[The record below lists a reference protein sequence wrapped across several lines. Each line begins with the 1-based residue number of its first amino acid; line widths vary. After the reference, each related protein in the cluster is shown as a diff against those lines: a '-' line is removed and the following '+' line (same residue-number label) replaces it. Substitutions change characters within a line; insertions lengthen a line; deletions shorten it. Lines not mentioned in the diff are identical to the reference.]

1 MADNLKFIEK
11 ADLSITNLT
20 NEGGLLYPEQAK
32 EFIDIAIVE
41 SVLLS
46 MVTVK
51 PMAGPTF
58 ELSKMG
64 FTGRVLRGATESTAL
79 AVGDRSK
86 PELGKVLLSTVEFIG
101 EARIPYGAVE
111 DNVAQGT
118 FVPYAQQ
125 LLAQAVARDMEDI
138 AVNGDTASADPTYAK
153 LNGVLKQ
160 AVSFVVNAGT
170 VKLTKSVFDSMVKTM
185 PSQYFR
191 GAKNMALLTSKNA
204 AIDYTS
210 SLANRQTP
218 LGDTSLIKAA
228 AGEYMGLPVVPIPL
242 FPENLGGGTNCTDVL
257 LCDPKNITVGVQR
270 EIRIETDK
278 DISAREYIIVAT
290 LRFDVKFAHEPAV
303 VKATNVLASP

>member
-1 MADNLKFIEK
+1 MAHNMSFIEK
-11 ADLSITNLT
+11 ADLSISNLT
-20 NEGGLLYPEQAK
+20 NEGGLLLPEQAK
-32 EFIDIAIVE
+32 EFIEIAIVE

-79 AVGDRSK
+79 SAADRSK
-86 PELGKVLLSTVEFIG
+86 PELGKVLLQTVEFIG

-118 FVPYAQQ
+118 FVPYATQ
-125 LLAQAVARDMEDI
+125 LLAQAVSRDMEEI
-138 AVNGDTASADPTYAK
+138 SIQGDTASADLVLK
-153 LNGVLKQ
+153 KMDGILKQ
-160 AVSFVVNAGT
+160 ATTFVVNAGG
-170 VKLTKSVFDSMVKTM
+170 VKLTKTVFDSMVKTM
-185 PSQYFR
+185 PSQFFR
-191 GAKNMALLTSKNA
+191 GAKNMAMLTSKNA
-204 AIDYTS
+204 AIDYAS
-210 SLANRQTP
+210 ALANRQTP
-218 LGDTSLIKAA
+218 LGDASLVKAA
-228 AGEYMGLPVVPIPL
+228 AGEYMGLPVIPVPL
-242 FPENLGGGTNCTDVL
+242 FPENLGVGLNMTDVL
-257 LCDPKNITVGVQR
+257 LCDPKNINVGVQR

-303 VKATNVLASP
+303 VKATNVLASA